1 MKKILIFLLLSS
13 SFFTYLSSEERDPCS
28 NKYEIAFKIMMH
40 RQSGTTLP
48 EMMSIFPGIKTQSKN
63 LGINS
68 IVTDFYKELILIA
81 YSKPVMLLENSKIT
95 AANNFANNVVLTC
108 YKTH

>member
-13 SFFTYLSSEERDPCS
+13 SFSHISSEERDPCS
-28 NKYEIAFKIMMH
+28 NKYETAFMIMMH

-48 EMMSIFPGIKTQSKN
+48 EMMSIFSGIKTQSKN

-95 AANNFANNVVLTC
+95 AANNFANNVVLAC